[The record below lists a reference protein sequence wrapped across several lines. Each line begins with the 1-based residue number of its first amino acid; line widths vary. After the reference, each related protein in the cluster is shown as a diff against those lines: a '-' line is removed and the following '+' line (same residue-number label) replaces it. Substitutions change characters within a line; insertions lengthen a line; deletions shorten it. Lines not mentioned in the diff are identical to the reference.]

1 MTEVAKKVRKDF
13 LKEDPPVYKQDWVV
27 LSLLRPK
34 DKVVEK
40 NIFYVNNFF
49 VDDVNK
55 TINAQATQMVK
66 KLNSELYK
74 KLRDELDKLKNSV
87 NEDDKRVYDIL
98 FEKYKNILVNEDEYI
113 DECRRLYTIDQ
124 TELMDRYK
132 MFLVANRVA
141 LDNEFEAVFGDEP
154 NVWGVKVRGS
164 YGSYKDAELRAKDM
178 RQYEEGFDVFAAPV
192 GKWLPVDFESDEIG
206 NQEYMED
213 QLNHLMGRYHENLQ
227 QKNDYFNKRKNEM
240 VNNADATRTDMT
252 KNRLRQK
259 LNEKRNNK
267 LRQEIAELKG
277 EDKLEKN

>member
-27 LSLLRPK
+27 LSLLKPK

-240 VNNADATRTDMT
+240 VNNADATRADMT